1 MGQFYAPGKVIA
13 HYDNRRAYRIRLD
26 DTQQE
31 VWAREDSDQFVRA
44 ATPTCRADALVTTSQ
59 MNPQVSTNEV
69 ASLNNQLGLTP
80 LADIRIVRA
89 AHSVTTSQMNP
100 QISTNEV
107 ASLNNQLGLTPLAD
121 ITRECSFLERYG
133 DYCQGYFYGR
143 TFLING
149 CCPVH
154 ECIVVKSYRNLNLND
169 PDVAISEHVV
179 EINPVFVKA
188 ANDYLRGFCQLSL
201 NWHGFVRY
209 PNGAVF
215 LGQFR

>member
-1 MGQFYAPGKVIA
+1 MAAMKKYLSSGENLKQQQARRLKIRRGLDAAKAAKALDPGSQNETGGVDARTVRFREDSSI
-13 HYDNRRAYRIRLD
+13 HLN
-26 DTQQE
+26 DTQQN
-31 VWAREDSDQFVRA
+31 
-44 ATPTCRADALVTTSQ
+44 CL
-59 MNPQVSTNEV
+59 NPQVSTNEV

-80 LADIRIVRA
+80 LADIR
-89 AHSVTTSQMNP
+89 
-100 QISTNEV
+100 
-107 ASLNNQLGLTPLAD
+107 
-121 ITRECSFLERYG
+121 RECSFLERYG

-169 PDVAISEHVV
+169 PNVAISEHVV

-215 LGQFR
+215 WGNFVEGVFDGKGLLMYPADDLND